1 MPDVLGW
8 RAKIGIVVPSTNT
21 IVQPDLEC
29 LRPNGVTNHVA
40 RIMVPN
46 MPIASDEDFVA
57 LMAKVDEALY
67 AAVDRVMTAAPD
79 LVIVGMS
86 SVLVWDGYEASEARR
101 QALERHAGVPVT
113 GGSFALD
120 EALRRHGV
128 NRLALLSPYQPI
140 ADRQAARFLSER
152 GFEVVRT
159 KGLKCASPT
168 AIAEVD
174 EAELHR
180 HLLEIDGDEVE
191 AIVQFGTNLSAMRL
205 AAEAERWLAKPVL
218 AINPVSYWHALR
230 QLGINEPIS
239 GFGTLLAAH

>member
-8 RAKIGIVVPSTNT
+8 RAKIGVLVPSTNT
-21 IVQPDLEC
+21 IVQPDLER
-29 LRPNGVTNHVA
+29 LRPEGVTNHVA

-67 AAVDRVMTAAPD
+67 GAVDRLMTAEPD

-113 GGSFALD
+113 GGSFGLD
-120 EALRRHGV
+120 EALRRYGV
-128 NRLALLSPYQPI
+128 RRLAVLSPYQPI
-140 ADRQAARFLSER
+140 ADRQATRFLTER
-152 GFEVVRT
+152 GFEIVRF
-159 KGLKCASPT
+159 KGLQCPSPI

-174 EAELHR
+174 EEALRR
-180 HLLEIDGDEVE
+180 HLLALDGDDVE
-191 AIVQFGTNLSAMRL
+191 ALVQFGTNLSAMRL
-205 AAEAERWLAKPVL
+205 AVELEHALGKPVL
-218 AINPVSYWHALR
+218 AINPVSYWQALR
-230 QLGINEPIS
+230 LLRIDDRIE
-239 GFGTLLAAH
+239 GFGSLLASH